1 VATSSVADKLWEQLL
16 ARERDLDSREGTI
29 AAWEDGLLAS
39 EFSIGRVYVEHNAES
54 AQAEA
59 TWQDNIAR
67 IRAFTSSSKHSINFN
82 QMLEDRG
89 TPDPP
94 FSIGYGPGGA

>member
-29 AAWEDGLLAS
+29 AAWEDGLLAF
-39 EFSIGRVYVEHNAES
+39 EFAIGRVCVEHNAES
-54 AQAEA
+54 TQAEA

-67 IRAFTSSSKHSINFN
+67 IRALTSSSKHSINFN
-82 QMLEDRG
+82 RMLE
-89 TPDPP
+89 
-94 FSIGYGPGGA
+94 